1 MITSGGQRSIL
12 RIRRVGVL
20 ATCPLPRVQ
29 PVVEPATISKV
40 LLEVVDGSDAHLA
53 GQPVVDFLD
62 DVILGFHDQLFNVV
76 CIHSRLFR
84 HSGEE
89 CHFAE
94 IVGIVAMLDLLRA
107 DELVNVLHGDDGGLS
122 VEIEDKELA
131 ALLVCELLSI
141 LDGLLLS
148 DVEEPFFEEKDDF
161 FSLFCLL
168 FENKCVLLER
178 ESSLSM
184 LDCSSSRDLGLFHF
198 LRAFKMFALSEIL

>member
-1 MITSGGQRSIL
+1 MKGHRDRSVSRRATRCSIYQDGPLSLFPCPLYGAHHVITSGGQRSIL

-20 ATCPLPRVQ
+20 TTCPLPRVQ

-53 GQPVVDFLD
+53 EQPVVDFLD

-94 IVGIVAMLDLLRA
+94 IVGIVTMLYLLRS
-107 DELVNVLHGDDGGLS
+107 DEFVNVLHGDDGGLA

-131 ALLVCELLSI
+131 ALLVCELLSL
-141 LDGLLLS
+141 LDGILLT
-148 DVEEPFFEEKDDF
+148 DVEEPVFE
-161 FSLFCLL
+161 
-168 FENKCVLLER
+168 
-178 ESSLSM
+178 
-184 LDCSSSRDLGLFHF
+184 
-198 LRAFKMFALSEIL
+198 

>member
-29 PVVEPATISKV
+29 PVVEPTTISKV
-40 LLEVVDGSDAHLA
+40 LLEVFDGSDAHLA
-53 GQPVVDFLD
+53 GQPVVDFLQG
-62 DVILGFHDQLFNVV
+62 VILGFLDQLFNVV

-94 IVGIVAMLDLLRA
+94 IVGIVATLYLLRT
-107 DELVNVLHGDDGGLS
+107 DEFVNVLHGDDGGLA

-131 ALLVCELLSI
+131 ALLVCELLSL
-141 LDGLLLS
+141 LDGMLLS
-148 DVEEPFFEEKDDF
+148 DVEEPVFEENDNF
-161 FSLFCLL
+161 FH
-168 FENKCVLLER
+168 VL
-178 ESSLSM
+178 
-184 LDCSSSRDLGLFHF
+184 
-198 LRAFKMFALSEIL
+198 IVI